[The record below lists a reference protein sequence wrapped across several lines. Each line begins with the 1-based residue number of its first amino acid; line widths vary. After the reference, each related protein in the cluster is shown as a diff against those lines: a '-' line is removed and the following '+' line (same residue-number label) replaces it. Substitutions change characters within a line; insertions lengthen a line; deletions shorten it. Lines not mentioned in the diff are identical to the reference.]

1 MPTTDILKE
10 QVRIEKSRSK
20 KQPFKVTF
28 IGKNREPIATPE
40 LFASHKN
47 ALKNICAMGRLWQ
60 NLEVGQILDQV
71 GKFIIVLDLSQKA
84 AQRYRLFD
92 NGDIQQ
98 LDVV

>member
-1 MPTTDILKE
+1 MSDILKE
-10 QVRIEKSRSK
+10 QVRIQKSRSK

-28 IGKNREPIATPE
+28 IGKNGEPLATSE
-40 LFASHKN
+40 LFVTHKN

-71 GKFIIVLDLSQKA
+71 GKFIIVLDLSKKRA
-84 AQRYRLFD
+84 ERYRLFD
-92 NGDIQQ
+92 NGDIEQ